1 MKKFAIIVS
10 FLLLVCLVS
19 SAASGQGRAR
29 RGPDPSTQREPDIE
43 ADSRHNLDVARQYF
57 KLKKAYRASLDRCE
71 EIMAGN
77 PNFARMDEVLFIAGE
92 SSLLLSQKKGKQS
105 VPDNELPKYRETAR
119 QYLTKLVH
127 DFPDSQFR
135 RQAETDLQS
144 IGGPQQNS
152 SQ

>member
-1 MKKFAIIVS
+1 MKRFAILIGI
-10 FLLLVCLVS
+10 LLLMCACVS
-19 SAASGQGRAR
+19 GAYAQGRAR
-29 RGPDPSTQREPDIE
+29 GGPDPSTQREPDVE

-57 KLKKAYRASLDRCE
+57 KLRKAYKASLDRCE

-105 VPDNELPKYRETAR
+105 VPNHLLPKYRETAR
-119 QYLTKLVH
+119 EYLTKLVH

-144 IGGPQQNS
+144 IGGAQTSNQ
-152 SQ
+152 

>member
-29 RGPDPSTQREPDIE
+29 RGPDPSTQREPDVE

-57 KLKKAYRASLDRCE
+57 KLRKAYKASLDRCE

-77 PNFARMDEVLFIAGE
+77 PNFAHMDEVLFIAGE
-92 SSLLLSQKKGKQS
+92 SSLLLSQKKGKQA
-105 VPDNELPKYRETAR
+105 VPGNMLAKYRDTAR
-119 QYLTKLVH
+119 EYLTKLVH
-127 DFPDSQFR
+127 DYPDSEFR
-135 RQAETDLQS
+135 KQAESDLQS
-144 IGGPQQNS
+144 IGGTQE
-152 SQ
+152 